1 MLSCYLHQPRTVA
14 QDTLLS
20 CYLHQ
25 PRTGAQDTLLSF
37 YLHLAILHPTQPRTT
52 AQDIL
57 LSCYLHLAVLLHQLG
72 LQLAHCA
79 LHRADKAVL
88 EMAAV
93 FFFVAL
99 FSAGLEL
106 QEKC

>member
-1 MLSCYLHQPRTVA
+1 MLLLL
-14 QDTLLS
+14 TLL
-20 CYLHQ
+20 
-25 PRTGAQDTLLSF
+25 T
-37 YLHLAILHPTQPRTT
+37 
-52 AQDIL
+52 
-57 LSCYLHLAVLLHQLG
+57 
-72 LQLAHCA
+72 QLAHCA